1 MRISKRILCTF
12 LVVLIALMSAPLQ
25 GFVEIG
31 QTDLFSTKASAAS
44 DYSDYIPIFDANDL
58 KAISENLDAKYI
70 LIKDIDL
77 ASENWTPIG
86 TESAPFTGIFDGNG
100 NTISNLNISGT
111 YANGAQIGLFGYAN
125 GAELT
130 NVKLKNVQIN
140 ILGTTASNAYLSI
153 GPICGVIKNT
163 IIDKCDADGNIVCS
177 AEKGNYVRV
186 AGIVGESYSSSSIT
200 NCLSSCSLVGNAKSQ
215 NCMVGG
221 ITAWLGASSI
231 AKCLFAGSINAGTSS
246 TYVYCG
252 GIGASGDCGISES
265 VVLASEL
272 NNNGISS
279 AYGTSLNGYI
289 CWRNTSNNRVL
300 TGISGNVTGLRGS
313 GNSMITEEQAVN
325 QNTYTDM
332 DWDFNDIWFMD
343 NGYPSLRHNA
353 TCENVD
359 AWESAGEQ
367 FPEGYDFDEDSYRFA
382 NYGDTISKKYFT
394 TLYGTDN
401 GKLLYKNQ
409 KKQGGLCFGFSYTTA
424 ALNNGLP
431 DCSIISTFDKGLFN
445 YKFCD
450 NIRDIWNLSVDF
462 IDLTTHSTKIVS
474 SAFIVGDNTITIEDY
489 IKYAHIYQYS
499 ENVDNGSVWTDGNTI
514 LALVREYTNND
525 RIGVTI
531 GMTRR
536 DGKGGHRVLA
546 VGYDENDIL
555 VDDPNYK
562 DEYKRIHVNSDGSWS
577 FNGLT
582 GYNSNTCDIRYNLD
596 FHVPYQLLLTGQT
609 TTVAEKWIDDQY
621 NVSEHY
627 IEGMDILNKD
637 CCLVAIN
644 AEDYTVEN
652 ENLTKIIT
660 EEIESAENDESS
672 DLYWLPKDKTITVSD
687 FSGENNLIEFSGN
700 GKILSLETN
709 ADGSVTFDTGDTEI
723 NVQTKENEDYY
734 LQIEECYQDEEFND
748 LSDIVIISGTANG
761 DEVTAT
767 ETEDGIQVTGLNN
780 ITVTYET
787 ADGTAETTAKV
798 DDGSTVNITV
808 NDDENTVKTDW
819 QCKHPDE
826 NHDGICD
833 TCSEDFTK
841 SCLCSCHSNAFMQF
855 LHKILCFLYRIFG
868 MEQYRYCGC
877 GKAHW

>member
-1 MRISKRILCTF
+1 MKKISKKVIVLFVVVAMTLTMTVVSYASPLESCVIITVDKGGYVSNFDIKYTGPLTF
-12 LVVLIALMSAPLQ
+12 
-25 GFVEIG
+25 
-31 QTDLFSTKASAAS
+31 
-44 DYSDYIPIFDANDL
+44 
-58 KAISENLDAKYI
+58 
-70 LIKDIDL
+70 
-77 ASENWTPIG
+77 
-86 TESAPFTGIFDGNG
+86 
-100 NTISNLNISGT
+100 
-111 YANGAQIGLFGYAN
+111 GA
-125 GAELT
+125 
-130 NVKLKNVQIN
+130 
-140 ILGTTASNAYLSI
+140 
-153 GPICGVIKNT
+153 VIK
-163 IIDKCDADGNIVCS
+163 IWNI
-177 AEKGNYVRV
+177 
-186 AGIVGESYSSSSIT
+186 
-200 NCLSSCSLVGNAKSQ
+200 
-215 NCMVGG
+215 
-221 ITAWLGASSI
+221 
-231 AKCLFAGSINAGTSS
+231 
-246 TYVYCG
+246 
-252 GIGASGDCGISES
+252 
-265 VVLASEL
+265 
-272 NNNGISS
+272 
-279 AYGTSLNGYI
+279 
-289 CWRNTSNNRVL
+289 
-300 TGISGNVTGLRGS
+300 
-313 GNSMITEEQAVN
+313 
-325 QNTYTDM
+325 QNTYIPDGEIMKIPIKDAFGDLWDDM
-332 DWDFNDIWFMD
+332 MHDLLLKHGGRFIFEGGENINYSWKLDYAEVGDVPFV
-343 NGYPSLRHNA
+343 PS
-353 TCENVD
+353 
-359 AWESAGEQ
+359 GPQ
-367 FPEGYDFDEDSYRFA
+367 FPAGYDFKEDSYRFA

-489 IKYAHIYQYS
+489 IKYAHIYQCS
-499 ENVDNGSVWTDGNTI
+499 ENVDKGSVWTDGNTI

-709 ADGSVTFDTGDTEI
+709 ADGSVTFDTEDTEI

-767 ETEDGIQVTGLNN
+767 ETEDGIQVTGLND

-787 ADGTAETTAKV
+787 ADSTAETTAKV

-808 NDDENTVKTDW
+808 NDDENTVETDW

-841 SCLCSCHSNAFMQF
+841 SCSCSCHSNAFMQF
-855 LHKILCFLYRIFG
+855 IHKILCFLYRIFG